1 MSDQQIEQPFGQLLR
16 VFVEP
21 SHALPL
27 VHFQLL
33 IPEGSLADPVGQE
46 GLTRLAARMLR
57 RGTRAR
63 DARNIDETIDSLGA
77 ELGIDTTPSFIR
89 LSGSVIRRNLEP
101 MLSLVAELVRE
112 PSFPEGELE
121 QLKRES
127 IATLL
132 ELTDNDQ
139 GLCASQFRRALFQG
153 HPYARST
160 LGTRASILAI
170 QHAAVVAR
178 YGELAK
184 RARVAAFSGAITC
197 EEAEAFSARYFGSPD
212 ARITERSR
220 PPEPSAPR
228 GRQLV
233 IVDKPERSQT
243 QIQLGSLGTHPR
255 DPDHTAL
262 LVGNAVFGGTFTSR
276 LMRAV
281 RSERGWSYGASSR
294 LAIDRVREA
303 FSIWTFPAAAD
314 AVPCIELE
322 LKLLEEWLERG
333 ITAEEL
339 AFAKSYLMKS
349 HAFSVDTA
357 DKRVEQAL
365 DVWLY
370 DLPDDYFSGYTTR
383 IEQVELAQINA
394 ALKRRLSAQ
403 DLVITVLATEAEI
416 GAALRGLPGVENV
429 RVVPFDVDAS

>member
-1 MSDQQIEQPFGQLLR
+1 MRI
-16 VFVEP
+16 FVEE

-27 VHFQLL
+27 VHFQVL
-33 IPEGSLADPVGQE
+33 IPEGSLGDPPGQE

-57 RGTRAR
+57 RGTKSRDLRA
-63 DARNIDETIDSLGA
+63 IDEAIDALGG
-77 ELGIDTTPSFIR
+77 ELGIDTTPSFVRIA
-89 LSGSVIRRNLEP
+89 GSVIRRSLTP
-101 MLSLVAELVRE
+101 MLALVAELMRE
-112 PSFPEGELE
+112 PSFSESELA

-127 IATLL
+127 VATLL

-139 GLCASQFRRALFQG
+139 GLCASHFRRTLFHG

-160 LGTRASILAI
+160 LGTRASLEAI
-170 QHAAVVAR
+170 DHAAVVAR
-178 YGELAK
+178 YRDVLAK
-184 RARVAAFSGAITC
+184 RARVVAFSGDITR
-197 EEAEAFSARYFGSPD
+197 AEAHALSAEFFASPE
-212 ARITERSR
+212 ALISERSR

-243 QIQLGSLGTHPR
+243 QIQLGSLGTHPH
-255 DPDHTAL
+255 DEDHTAL
-262 LVGNAVFGGTFTSR
+262 LVGNAIFGGTFTAR

-294 LAIDRVREA
+294 LSIDRVREA
-303 FSIWTFPAAAD
+303 FSVWTFPAAAD
-314 AVPCIELE
+314 AAPCIELE
-322 LKLLEEWLERG
+322 LNLLDTWIEQG
-333 ITAEEL
+333 ISAEEL
-339 AFAKSYLMKS
+339 AFAKSYLVKS

-370 DLPDDYFSGYTTR
+370 DLPADYFSAYTTR
-383 IEQVELAQINA
+383 IEQVSIEQVNA
-394 ALKRRLSAQ
+394 AVRRRLSTK

-416 GAALRGLPGVENV
+416 GDALRALPGLDSV
-429 RVVPFDVDAS
+429 RVVPFDIDAS